1 MSAGVFYKRLSD
13 PIFLFTTDN
22 ELGGQDVQ
30 PGNGDAGTIRGVEVA
45 LQQQLRF
52 LPAPFDGLGVYANYT
67 YTDSEA
73 TLPGGREARL
83 QGQADHVFNTAVSYE
98 RGVFS
103 GQVSLNYHDNY
114 VGEYGG
120 DEGTVEEELEDVYI
134 DRHMQLDASASLR
147 TTNRS
152 ALFVELVNLTN
163 EPFKAYQGVRERPIQ
178 MEYYERW
185 GRLGFRYSW

>member
-1 MSAGVFYKRLSD
+1 
-13 PIFLFTTDN
+13 
-22 ELGGQDVQ
+22 
-30 PGNGDAGTIRGVEVA
+30 
-45 LQQQLRF
+45 
-52 LPAPFDGLGVYANYT
+52 
-67 YTDSEA
+67 
-73 TLPGGREARL
+73 
-83 QGQADHVFNTAVSYE
+83 
-98 RGVFS
+98 VFS